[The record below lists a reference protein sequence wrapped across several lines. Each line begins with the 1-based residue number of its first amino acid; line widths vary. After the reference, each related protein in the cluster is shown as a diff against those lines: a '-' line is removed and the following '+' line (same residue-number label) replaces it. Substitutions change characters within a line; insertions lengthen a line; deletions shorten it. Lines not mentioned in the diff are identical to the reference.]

1 MEIIWKLLFF
11 YIWNGCRK
19 ESSNNQTFLSK
30 THICIIFVLSYLP
43 EDNSTVIL
51 YFSRPK
57 LFVLPHQHFWGIATK
72 WNYPQ
77 LANLNPIYPLSNV
90 SVQVFL
96 CELRHLDSEQSS
108 SQCKLCTAKCSAGV
122 PRCRIKWDKKIRK
135 DCKAKYVQE
144 LLGKCSPRGSSPA
157 IA

>member
-1 MEIIWKLLFF
+1 MGIIWKLLFF
-11 YIWNGCRK
+11 YIWCRK
-19 ESSNNQTFLSK
+19 ESSNHQTLLSK
-30 THICIIFVLSYLP
+30 YHICIIFVPSHLQ
-43 EDNSTVIL
+43 EDNSTVLL
-51 YFSRPK
+51 YFWRPI
-57 LFVLPHQHFWGIATK
+57 LFVVSHQHFWGIATK
-72 WNYPQ
+72 WNHPNLPIWTPFIPYPM
-77 LANLNPIYPLSNV
+77 YT

-96 CELRHLDSEQSS
+96 CELRHLDSEQSG